1 MMTYSS
7 RAQELPFVTVH
18 DGIGPL
24 RFRGE
29 VIADLSWTY
38 EQAREIGHNRWTD
51 IRVYQVADN
60 KVYRYV
66 VEVIGRSVVYHRVD
80 GSCHKGVTMS
90 VARISEDEDRYDALH
105 PCDLCKPVELD
116 ELDDSKKVTVEV
128 DLPKIIKCRNA
139 EQLVGELRGDG
150 SNLSLKILQAVC
162 LVDKKVEEA
171 AAGMRY
177 L

>member
-1 MMTYSS
+1 MMTSSS
-7 RAQELPFVTVH
+7 RAKELPFVTVH

-38 EQAREIGHNRWTD
+38 TQAHEIGHNRWTD
-51 IRVYQVADN
+51 IRVYQVGDN
-60 KVYRYV
+60 KMYRYV
-66 VEVIGRSVVYHRVD
+66 VEVVGRSVVYHRTN

-90 VARISEDEDRYDALH
+90 VARISEDEERYDALQ
-105 PCDLCKPVELD
+105 PCDICKPVELD
-116 ELDDSKKVTVEV
+116 ELDDAAQVTVEV
-128 DLPKIIKCRNA
+128 DLPKIIKCRDA
-139 EQLVGELRGDG
+139 KQLVDELRRDG

-162 LVDKKVEEA
+162 LVDKNVENA